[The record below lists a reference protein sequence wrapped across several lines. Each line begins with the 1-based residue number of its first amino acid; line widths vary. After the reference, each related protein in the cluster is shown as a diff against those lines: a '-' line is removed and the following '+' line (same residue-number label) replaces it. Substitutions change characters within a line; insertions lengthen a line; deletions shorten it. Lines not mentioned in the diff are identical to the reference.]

1 MRSRLN
7 KQIESIVTDKE
18 ENTFFLLKSFLYIA
32 SICYGGAVRLRASL
46 FDRRIFK
53 SERLPCKVISIGNL
67 TVGGTG
73 KTPMTIYVAEL
84 IQRLGY
90 RPAVVSRG
98 YKGRYEKRGGIVS
111 DGRDILLKAEDSGDE
126 AFMMARKLKHIPVLV
141 GQNRFRSGM
150 QAINRFKANVVL
162 LDDGLQHLQ
171 LKRDIDLIL
180 LDGARPLGNSHL
192 FPRGML
198 RESVHA
204 LERASAFIFTRC
216 RDENSGMPPCLPAMP
231 RRPLFRSFH
240 VPHVAEIVRANADR
254 SSDPGNC
261 SPNPDFTFLCGRKAV
276 VFSGIAK
283 NDEFFRMLEDLGC
296 CPTRFA
302 GFPDHHWYSSEDV
315 KFLLAEIQKTD
326 AELLI
331 TTDKD
336 YARIAGKFSWP
347 VDLWVIG
354 IKISLKDQTDAF
366 DSFIQKQMNK

>member
-1 MRSRLN
+1 MY
-7 KQIESIVTDKE
+7 KQIKSIVTGKE
-18 ENTFFLLKSFLYIA
+18 ENTFFPLKSFLYIA

-53 SERLPCKVISIGNL
+53 SEKLPCKVISIGNL

-73 KTPMTIYVAEL
+73 KTPMTIYVAEMV
-84 IQRLGY
+84 QHLGY

-98 YKGRYEKRGGIVS
+98 YKGRYEKKGGIVS

-141 GQNRFRSGM
+141 GRNRFRSGM
-150 QAINRFKANVVL
+150 QAINRFRANVIL

-180 LDGARPLGNSHL
+180 LDDARPLGNGQL
-192 FPRGML
+192 LPRGML
-198 RESVHA
+198 REPVYA
-204 LERASAFIFTRC
+204 MKRASAFIFTRC
-216 RDENSGMPPCLPAMP
+216 GDENSGMPPMP

-240 VPHVAEIVRANADR
+240 VPYVAEIVRANAGR
-254 SSDPGNC
+254 SSAPGNC
-261 SPNPDFTFLCGRKAV
+261 SSNPDFTFLRGRKAL

-283 NDEFFRMLEDLGC
+283 NDEFYRMLEGLGC
-296 CPTRFA
+296 CPARFA

-366 DSFIQKQMNK
+366 AAFIEKRLADICPRNG